1 MEVYL
6 CKYRCGNDFFFQ
18 SAVTF
23 KEVKYKKEYL
33 NDGDVFII
41 DLGLEIFQVKQF
53 SIK

>member
-6 CKYRCGNDFFFQ
+6 CNIDVVMIFFQ

>member
-1 MEVYL
+1 MWQL
-6 CKYRCGNDFFFQ
+6 FFFFLQ

-33 NDGDVFII
+33 NDEDVFII